1 MDLLTPTLHRTGL
14 LAYVTK
20 LTLRSISQ
28 DMTKADLYK
37 RRSKNKQ
44 RKSSTSEP
52 GTSYDPPIESEE
64 QTSLIETIKN
74 LKSRMNNSIERD
86 VALIRA
92 NTHDTPGSEINEPK
106 FTDDDD
112 IPSVKPVE
120 KTYAK
125 SRSKLDDYIYIESS
139 QGLDETEVAFP
150 QTNRGKKSEES
161 PVPRKRRKID
171 KTLKEDDIEV
181 NGNRELRSRPK
192 GKSTKA
198 KASNSKQKR
207 SPPKIRQKKSAAK
220 ESRAKESRP
229 TKESIE
235 NEKTVVT
242 RATRKRKYE
251 ETTKPVL
258 REKGQNLSKIA
269 EQPEVATRK
278 IAKSKKAKANKKLT
292 PINVDTDMR
301 MTRSRKRRLAIS
313 LSPSE
318 VKNVIP
324 TFSFESDRRV
334 NSTESN
340 RSNKSVKAKGKKATR
355 AKKPAGRATRT
366 RAARR

>member
-1 MDLLTPTLHRTGL
+1 
-14 LAYVTK
+14 
-20 LTLRSISQ
+20 
-28 DMTKADLYK
+28 MTKADLYK

-44 RKSSTSEP
+44 RKPSTSEA
-52 GTSYDPPIESEE
+52 GTSYDPPTESEE

-74 LKSRMNNSIERD
+74 LKSRMNNSIEHD

-112 IPSVKPVE
+112 IPPVKPVE

-150 QTNRGKKSEES
+150 QTSRGKKSEES

-171 KTLKEDDIEV
+171 KTQKEEDVQV
-181 NGNRELRSRPK
+181 NGERELRSRQK
-192 GKSTKA
+192 GKTAKA
-198 KASNSKQKR
+198 KTSNTKQKR
-207 SPPKIRQKKSAAK
+207 SPPKIRQKNTAT
-220 ESRAKESRP
+220 KESRP

-251 ETTKPVL
+251 DTTKPVL
-258 REKGQNLSKIA
+258 REKGQNLSKNT
-269 EQPEVATRK
+269 EKPELGTRK
-278 IAKSKKAKANKKLT
+278 IAKSKKAKDKKLAPT
-292 PINVDTDMR
+292 KTDTEMR

-324 TFSFESDRRV
+324 AFSFESDRRV
-334 NSTESN
+334 NSIESN
-340 RSNKSVKAKGKKATR
+340 RSNKSVKGKGKKVTR
-355 AKKPAGRATRT
+355 GKKPAVRATRT

>member
-1 MDLLTPTLHRTGL
+1 
-14 LAYVTK
+14 
-20 LTLRSISQ
+20 
-28 DMTKADLYK
+28 MTKADLYK

-44 RKSSTSEP
+44 HQPSTSEA

-112 IPSVKPVE
+112 IPPVKPVE

-150 QTNRGKKSEES
+150 QTSRGKKSEES

-171 KTLKEDDIEV
+171 KTQMEEEFQV
-181 NGNRELRSRPK
+181 NGERELRSRQK

-198 KASNSKQKR
+198 KASNTKQKR
-207 SPPKIRQKKSAAK
+207 SPPKIRQKKTETK

-235 NEKTVVT
+235 NEKTVVA

-251 ETTKPVL
+251 DTTKPVL
-258 REKGQNLSKIA
+258 REKGQNLSKIS
-269 EQPEVATRK
+269 EKSEVANRK
-278 IAKSKKAKANKKLT
+278 IAKSKKAKTKNLT
-292 PINVDTDMR
+292 PIKVDSDMR

-324 TFSFESDRRV
+324 AFSFDSDRRV
-334 NSTESN
+334 NSIESN
-340 RSNKSVKAKGKKATR
+340 RSNKSVKGKGKNVTK
-355 AKKPAGRATRT
+355 AKKPAVRATRT
-366 RAARR
+366 RATRR

>member
-1 MDLLTPTLHRTGL
+1 
-14 LAYVTK
+14 
-20 LTLRSISQ
+20 
-28 DMTKADLYK
+28 MTKADLYK

-44 RKSSTSEP
+44 RKLSTSEA

-112 IPSVKPVE
+112 IPPVKPVE
-120 KTYAK
+120 KTYGK

-150 QTNRGKKSEES
+150 QTSRGKKAEDS

-171 KTLKEDDIEV
+171 KTQKEEEVQV
-181 NGNRELRSRPK
+181 NGDRELRNRPK
-192 GKSTKA
+192 GKSKA
-198 KASNSKQKR
+198 KASNTKQKR
-207 SPPKIRQKKSAAK
+207 SSPKIRQKKTATK
-220 ESRAKESRP
+220 ESRANESRP

-242 RATRKRKYE
+242 RATRKRKHE

-258 REKGQNLSKIA
+258 REKGQNLSKITERA
-269 EQPEVATRK
+269 EVATRK
-278 IAKSKKAKANKKLT
+278 IAKSKKTKVKKLT
-292 PINVDTDMR
+292 PIKIDTDMR

-324 TFSFESDRRV
+324 AFSFESDRRV
-334 NSTESN
+334 NSIESN
-340 RSNKSVKAKGKKATR
+340 RSNKSAKGKGKKGTS
-355 AKKPAGRATRT
+355 AKKPAVRATRT

>member
-1 MDLLTPTLHRTGL
+1 
-14 LAYVTK
+14 
-20 LTLRSISQ
+20 
-28 DMTKADLYK
+28 MTKADLYK

-52 GTSYDPPIESEE
+52 STSYEPPTESEE
-64 QTSLIETIKN
+64 QSSLIETIKN

-106 FTDDDD
+106 FTDDDE

-150 QTNRGKKSEES
+150 KTSRSKKSEES

-171 KTLKEDDIEV
+171 KTQKEEVQV
-181 NGNRELRSRPK
+181 NGERELRSRRK
-192 GKSTKA
+192 GKGKA
-198 KASNSKQKR
+198 KVNTKQKR
-207 SPPKIRQKKSAAK
+207 SPPKEKKTETK
-220 ESRAKESRP
+220 QSRAQESRP

-242 RATRKRKYE
+242 RATRKRKH

-258 REKGQNLSKIA
+258 REKGQNLSKVF
-269 EQPEVATRK
+269 EKEVATRK
-278 IAKSKKAKANKKLT
+278 IAKSKKTKPKVT
-292 PINVDTDMR
+292 PVKVDTNMR
-301 MTRSRKRRLAIS
+301 MTRSRQRRLAIS

-318 VKNVIP
+318 VKDVIP
-324 TFSFESDRRV
+324 TFSFESDHRV
-334 NSTESN
+334 TSIEST
-340 RSNKSVKAKGKKATR
+340 RSNKSAKGKGKKLTKA
-355 AKKPAGRATRT
+355 KPRATRT

>member
-1 MDLLTPTLHRTGL
+1 MK
-14 LAYVTK
+14 V
-20 LTLRSISQ
+20 TLRSISQ

-44 RKSSTSEP
+44 RKSSTSEAS
-52 GTSYDPPIESEE
+52 TSYDPPIESEE

-74 LKSRMNNSIERD
+74 LKSRNNNSIERD

-171 KTLKEDDIEV
+171 KTQKEAEVQV
-181 NGNRELRSRPK
+181 NGDRDLRSRQK
-192 GKSTKA
+192 GKSKA
-198 KASNSKQKR
+198 KTSNSKQKR
-207 SPPKIRQKKSAAK
+207 SPPKIRQKKSVAK

-251 ETTKPVL
+251 EITKPVL
-258 REKGQNLSKIA
+258 REKGQNLSKTLDK
-269 EQPEVATRK
+269 PEVATRK
-278 IAKSKKAKANKKLT
+278 ITKSKKAKATKPT
-292 PINVDTDMR
+292 PIKIDTDMR

-324 TFSFESDRRV
+324 AFSFESDRRV
-334 NSTESN
+334 NSIESN
-340 RSNKSVKAKGKKATR
+340 RSNKSVKPKGKKGTG
-355 AKKPAGRATRT
+355 AKKLAVRATRT